1 MNPKTRTVLLG
12 LTFLAFL
19 LIAYYENVSFF
30 NMLNPIFE
38 NTFLA
43 ITMVFIHNVLAISII
58 LLGISFYV
66 EFVLNFLK
74 EEKHEYVVLEH
85 PKIFAIL
92 FTLIILFV
100 SILRSCMLIYG
111 VVEIQRLGLIIL
123 LSSPNGIIEAYGIYL
138 TIKETL
144 NRTITMKTLA
154 LIYGLFFVAALM
166 EVGFVKL
173 LISITQV

>member
-1 MNPKTRTVLLG
+1 LNPKTRTVLLG

-43 ITMVFIHNVLAISII
+43 ITMVFVHNVLVISII

-173 LISITQV
+173 LISITQI